1 MRRSIAGVA
10 LGLLFA
16 SSTAAAQTF
25 ATDDSVLRR
34 IWAVGMDSSRT
45 WQLSQSLFDS
55 IGPRLT
61 GSPSFKAAGDWALAM
76 YQSWGIPART
86 EPYGTWKGWRR
97 GVTHID
103 LVAPRVRT
111 LAGTML
117 SFSPGTAGK
126 TVRADVL
133 LLPDVADSAA
143 FRAWLPQVKGK
154 FVAVSYPEP
163 TCRPDSEWITTAL
176 PDSWK
181 RLQESRAAE
190 RSAWAAR
197 VRKAAGTQRLLEIA
211 LDGAGAA
218 GILQSTWSGG
228 WGSHRIFNASTE
240 HAPVIDLEC
249 EDYGLVAR
257 LAQNHDGPVVQ
268 LAADA
273 QFLGDV
279 PVFNTV
285 AEIRGA
291 ELPNEYVM
299 LSAHFDSWDGGSG
312 TTDNGTGT
320 ITMMEAMRILRQVYP
335 HPKRTILVGHWASEE
350 NGLDGSRAFV
360 ADHPDIVAH
369 LQALFNQDNG
379 TGRVQN
385 LSASGYVDAA
395 ASLGRWLSRVP
406 AELTREIRF
415 GFPGMPAGGGTDHA
429 SFDCAGAPGFGLG
442 SLNWD
447 YFLYT
452 WHTNRDTFD
461 KIVFDDL
468 KSNAVLTAMLV
479 YLASEDPQPVSR
491 VQRTVFPTRAGFG
504 PGGPSGTSWPTC
516 SAPPRNYGDYV
527 HEVEQ
532 REAQLRQAQQV
543 APRGP

>member
-1 MRRSIAGVA
+1 MRRSIAGAA
-10 LGLLFA
+10 LGLLLA
-16 SSTAAAQTF
+16 TGVAKAQTF

-34 IWAVGMDSSRT
+34 IWAIGMDSSQT
-45 WQLSQSLFDS
+45 YELSQALFDS

-61 GSPSFKAAGDWALAM
+61 GSPGLKEGSDWLLSK
-76 YQSWGIPART
+76 YQGWGIPARA

-97 GVTHID
+97 GVTHLD
-103 LVAPRVRT
+103 LIEPRVRS
-111 LAGTML
+111 LAATML
-117 SFSPGTAGK
+117 SFSPGTNGK
-126 TVRADVL
+126 TVRADLV
-133 LLPDVADSAA
+133 LLPDLADSTA
-143 FRAWLPQVKGK
+143 FKAWLPAVKGK
-154 FVAVSYPEP
+154 FVAVSYAEP
-163 TCRPDSEWITTAL
+163 SCRPDSEWITTAL

-181 RLQESRAAE
+181 RFQESRAAE
-190 RSAWAAR
+190 RTAWAAR
-197 VRKAAGTQRLLEIA
+197 IRNAAGTQRRLEIA

-228 WGSHRIFNASTE
+228 WGTHRIFNASTE
-240 HAPVIDLEC
+240 HAPVLDLEC

-257 LAQNHDGPVVQ
+257 LAQNHDGPVLQ

-285 AEIRGA
+285 AEVRGST
-291 ELPNEYVM
+291 LPNEYVM

-312 TTDNGTGT
+312 STDNGTGT
-320 ITMMEAMRILRQVYP
+320 ITMLEAMRILRLAYP

-360 ADHPDIVAH
+360 ADHPDIVSH

-379 TGRVQN
+379 TGRVIN
-385 LSASGYVDAA
+385 MSASGYPDAS

-406 AELTREIRF
+406 SELTRDIKF
-415 GFPGMPAGGGTDHA
+415 QFPGMPASGGTDHA

-479 YLASEDPQPVSR
+479 YLASEDSQPVSR
-491 VQRTVFPTRAGFG
+491 VERTVFPTRSGFG

-516 SAPPRNYGDYV
+516 TPPPRSFADYV
-527 HEVEQ
+527 REVEQ
-532 REAQLRQAQQV
+532 REAQMLQARQV
-543 APRGP
+543 GPRMP

>member
-1 MRRSIAGVA
+1 MRRSIAGAA
-10 LGLLFA
+10 LGLLLA
-16 SSTAAAQTF
+16 SGVAKAQTF

-34 IWAVGMDSSRT
+34 IWAIGMDSSQT
-45 WQLSQSLFDS
+45 YELSQSLFDS

-61 GSPSFKAAGDWALAM
+61 GSPGLKEGSDWLLAK
-76 YQSWGIPART
+76 YQGWGIPARAET
-86 EPYGTWKGWRR
+86 YGTWKGWRR
-97 GVTHID
+97 GVTHLD
-103 LVAPRVRT
+103 LVAPRVRS
-111 LAGTML
+111 LAATML
-117 SFSPGTAGK
+117 SFSPGTGSK
-126 TVRADVL
+126 TVRGDVV
-133 LLPDVADSAA
+133 LLPDVADSTA
-143 FRAWLPQVKGK
+143 FKAWLPEVKGK
-154 FVAVSYPEP
+154 FVAVSFPEP
-163 TCRPDSEWITTAL
+163 SCRPDSEWITTAL

-181 RLQESRAAE
+181 KFQESRAAE
-190 RSAWAAR
+190 RTAWATR
-197 VRKAAGTQRLLEIA
+197 IRNAAGTQRLLEIA

-228 WGSHRIFNASTE
+228 WGTHRIFNASTE
-240 HAPVIDLEC
+240 HAPVLDLEC

-285 AEIRGA
+285 AEVRGSA
-291 ELPNEYVM
+291 LPDEYVM

-312 TTDNGTGT
+312 STDNGTGT
-320 ITMMEAMRILRQVYP
+320 ITMMEAMRILRLAYP

-360 ADHPDIVAH
+360 ADHPDIVSH

-379 TGRVQN
+379 TGRVIN
-385 LSASGYVDAA
+385 MSASGYPDAS
-395 ASLGRWLSRVP
+395 ASLGRWLSRIP
-406 AELTREIRF
+406 AELTREIKF
-415 GFPGMPAGGGTDHA
+415 QFPGMPASGGTDHA

-479 YLASEDPQPVSR
+479 YLASEDSQPVSR
-491 VQRTVFPTRAGFG
+491 VQRTVFPTRSAFG
-504 PGGPSGTSWPTC
+504 PGGPAGTNWPTC
-516 SAPPRNYGDYV
+516 SPPPRSYSDYV
-527 HEVEQ
+527 KEVEH
-532 REAQLRQAQQV
+532 REAQMLQARQV
-543 APRGP
+543 GPRMP